1 MIKKIILGISILF
14 STTILAQEGTA
25 SPYSF
30 YGIGDVKF
38 KGTIENRS
46 MGGLGVLADSVRVNL
61 QNPASYSFLRYTSL
75 SVGGGNNRV
84 DFKTNEQTEK
94 AQRTSLD
101 YLAIGLPMGKKV
113 GVSFGLIPYST
124 VGYKIAKEETGE
136 NANTQVYKGEGGVN
150 KVFLGGAYEFYKGLS
165 FGLDFQYNFGR
176 VKREAIMF
184 DSDVILGSRT
194 RNESRYS
201 GFSSNVGLMYRS
213 KLKGKWDW
221 HSSLTFSPETKLSV
235 DNTRNI
241 AVLAYNSQGVEVIG
255 DQMDVEV
262 PDTKFVI
269 PSRLSFGTSIG
280 NLKKWMVGAE
290 FTTQGK
296 RGDYSSNLSNI
307 ETGTA
312 TKLSLGGYF
321 IPKYNSFSGYF
332 KRVTY
337 RAGYKYENTGLI
349 INNKN
354 IVDHTGTIGF
364 GFPVGTS
371 ISSLNLGLEYGK
383 RGTKA
388 NGLIE
393 ENYFGIS
400 LGLTFSDRWFVK
412 TKYD

>member
-46 MGGLGVLADSVRVNL
+46 MGGLGVLADSASVNL
-61 QNPASYSFLRYTSL
+61 QNPASYSSLKFTSL
-75 SVGGGNNRV
+75 AIGGTNKRMSLE
-84 DFKTNEQTEK
+84 TNEQTEK
-94 AQRTSLD
+94 VQRTSLD
-101 YLAIGLPMGKKV
+101 YLAIGVPMGKI
-113 GVSFGLIPYST
+113 GISFGLVPYST
-124 VGYKIAKEETGE
+124 VGYKISKEPTALDERI
-136 NANTQVYKGEGGVN
+136 QFYKGEGGVN
-150 KVFLGGAYEFYKGLS
+150 RVFLGGAYKIYKGLS
-165 FGLDFQYNFGR
+165 VGADFQYNFGK
-176 VKREAIMF
+176 VKKESVVF
-184 DSDVILGSRT
+184 FPDVVLGSRT
-194 RNESRYS
+194 RNESSYS
-201 GFSSNVGLMYRS
+201 GFSSVLGLMYQS
-213 KLKGKWDW
+213 KLNGKLDW
-221 HSSLTFSPETKLSV
+221 KSSFTFAPESKLIV
-235 DNTRNI
+235 DNSRNV
-241 AVLAYNSQGVEVIG
+241 AVISYNLQGIEIIS
-255 DQMDVEV
+255 DQEDVEV
-262 PDTKFVI
+262 MDSEYKI
-269 PSRLSFGTSIG
+269 PSKISFGTSIG
-280 NLKKWMVGAE
+280 NVKKWMVGAE
-290 FTTQGK
+290 FTAQSK
-296 RGDYSSNLSNI
+296 LNDFSSDQSNI
-307 ETGTA
+307 GTGSA
-312 TKLSLGGYF
+312 TKLSVGGYF

-354 IVDHTGTIGF
+354 IIDHTGTLGF
-364 GFPVGTS
+364 GFPVGTT

-388 NGLIE
+388 SGLIE